1 MDEIVF
7 LPFRP
12 RKWPVCMD
20 EIVSGWRR
28 WTARV
33 AQVDCQGGAGGLPA
47 WRRWTACVAQ
57 VRFFVA
63 TCAAIK

>member
-20 EIVSGWRR
+20 EIVSGRRR
-28 WTARV
+28 WTARAAQVTARV
-33 AQVDCQGGAGGLPA
+33 AQV
-47 WRRWTACVAQ
+47 
-57 VRFFVA
+57 RFFRGYLRRYKM
-63 TCAAIK
+63 IYF

>member
-20 EIVSGWRR
+20 EIVPGWRR

-33 AQVDCQGGAGGLPA
+33 AQV
-47 WRRWTACVAQ
+47 
-57 VRFFVA
+57 RFFRGYLRRYKM
-63 TCAAIK
+63 IYF